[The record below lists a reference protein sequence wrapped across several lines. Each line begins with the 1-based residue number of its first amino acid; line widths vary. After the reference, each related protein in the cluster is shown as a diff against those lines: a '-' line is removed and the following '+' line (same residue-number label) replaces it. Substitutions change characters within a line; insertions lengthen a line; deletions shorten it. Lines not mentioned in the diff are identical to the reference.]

1 MPFATFWDLNP
12 QPSGLMLGATRLIFS
27 QAVSG
32 TITFA
37 LVGCFSFKVVRENY
51 ALTNARPP
59 ITGMATSI

>member
-32 TITFA
+32 AIAFA
-37 LVGCFSFKVVRENY
+37 ISGVFF
-51 ALTNARPP
+51 
-59 ITGMATSI
+59 I